1 MRGGVRTFEYFFEV
15 KLVWEPC
22 VKDGGKRDYYSN
34 YVRPEQIRNATE
46 SIGGYCRQ

>member
-15 KLVWEPC
+15 KLVSEPC
-22 VKDGGKRDYYSN
+22 VKRDYYSN